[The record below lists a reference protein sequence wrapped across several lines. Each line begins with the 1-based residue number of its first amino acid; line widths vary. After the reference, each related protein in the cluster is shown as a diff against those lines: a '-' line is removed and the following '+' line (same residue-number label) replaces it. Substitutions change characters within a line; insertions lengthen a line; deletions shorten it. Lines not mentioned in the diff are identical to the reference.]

1 MPVISKIW
9 SRHKILAEIKYRGYT
24 TIKLDAKLV
33 LRPNDIA
40 VSLNRPFPKADKAL
54 ARWLEIPLHDL
65 WPSRY
70 DSNGARLVQ
79 QTNPNREIIRGSSKM
94 GEAA

>member
-1 MPVISKIW
+1 MKFGANMPVISKTW
-9 SRHKILAEIKYRGYT
+9 SRHKILTEIKDHRYT
-24 TIKLDAKLV
+24 TIKLGAQLV
-33 LRPNDIA
+33 LRLIDIA

-70 DSNGARLVQ
+70 DSNGTRLVQ
-79 QTNPNREIIRGSSKM
+79 QT
-94 GEAA
+94 

>member
-1 MPVISKIW
+1 MPVISKTW
-9 SRHKILAEIKYRGYT
+9 SRHEILAEIKDRGYT
-24 TIKLDAKLV
+24 TIKLDAKLA
-33 LRPNDIA
+33 LKPNDIA

-79 QTNPNREIIRGSSKM
+79 QT
-94 GEAA
+94 